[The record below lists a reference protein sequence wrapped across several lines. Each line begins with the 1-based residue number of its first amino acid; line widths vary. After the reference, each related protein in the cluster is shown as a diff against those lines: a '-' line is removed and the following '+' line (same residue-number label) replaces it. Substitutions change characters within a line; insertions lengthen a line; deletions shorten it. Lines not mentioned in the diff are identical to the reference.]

1 MLLDSGRVKVL
12 TENKLLICVCRFGW
26 LRVAAKAPC
35 NPFAPWVSLAEEG
48 EGSGCAGAGAG
59 SVSGSLETKN
69 KTIQSPE
76 NSSKKKQ
83 TDDPFCP
90 RSASSA
96 LIRRNNT
103 LLTSSAPFVFLGAT
117 FSRGSFVWESREATR
132 RLLVYIY
139 SQPPSQRPPFHDLA
153 CGRKTL

>member
-1 MLLDSGRVKVL
+1 MLDSGRVKVL

-26 LRVAAKAPC
+26 LRVAAKTPC
-35 NPFAPWVSLAEEG
+35 NLFAPWVSLAEEG

-59 SVSGSLETKN
+59 SVSGSLETK

-103 LLTSSAPFVFLGAT
+103 LLTSSAPFVFWGRPSPGVVLFGRAGK
-117 FSRGSFVWESREATR
+117 RREDYLYTYIANR
-132 RLLVYIY
+132 R
-139 SQPPSQRPPFHDLA
+139 PRDPPFMIWLA
-153 CGRKTL
+153 AGKPCEC